1 MTPEEPLDDDMFINV
16 KFLAKGPIQK
26 AGVKTVTVYDHASF
40 FRIGSITGRCPAEYG
55 AIEATTGYI
64 FRTEGLG
71 STESEG
77 AGPGVWRRR
86 SRRRQSLT
94 GNATSPNGWRTL
106 KPNSSKPCIADRNAA
121 PKCINIKS
129 CGFCWWKMKSKFKA
143 SCSVR

>member
-16 KFLAKGPIQK
+16 NFLAKGPIQK
-26 AGVKTVTVYDHASF
+26 AGVKTAYDHSSF
-40 FRIGSITGRCPAEYG
+40 FRIGSTTGRCPAKCG

-71 STESEG
+71 SSESEG
-77 AGPGVWRRR
+77 AGPGVWRCR

-94 GNATSPNGWRTL
+94 GNAASPNWVANLQTEQLQAMHCGQ
-106 KPNSSKPCIADRNAA
+106 KPCT
-121 PKCINIKS
+121 KCINIKS